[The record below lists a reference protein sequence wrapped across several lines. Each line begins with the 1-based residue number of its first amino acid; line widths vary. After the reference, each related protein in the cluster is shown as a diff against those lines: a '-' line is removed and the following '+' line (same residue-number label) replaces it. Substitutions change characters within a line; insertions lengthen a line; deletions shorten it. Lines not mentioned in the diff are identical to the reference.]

1 MASPSSSREAEA
13 RQFLKHGLVWAAGWG
28 YAAAALI
35 AQPALAQ
42 VAGADAPVPEVAPL
56 PDTAPDTAPEPAPE
70 PQPVP
75 SNLDDLIRRAVIMA
89 LMCQGRVEFEAVE
102 MAHLVDPQE
111 YFADEI
117 ERLAPFQEEGLVEVD
132 AQGIELTPLGWF
144 FVRGVAMVF
153 DRYLQ
158 TDRDRARFSRII

>member
-1 MASPSSSREAEA
+1 
-13 RQFLKHGLVWAAGWG
+13 
-28 YAAAALI
+28 
-35 AQPALAQ
+35 
-42 VAGADAPVPEVAPL
+42 
-56 PDTAPDTAPEPAPE
+56 
-70 PQPVP
+70 
-75 SNLDDLIRRAVIMA
+75 
-89 LMCQGRVEFEAVE
+89 VEFEAVE

-117 ERLAPFQEEGLVEVD
+117 ERLVPFQEEGLVEVD

-158 TDRDRARFSRII
+158 TDRDRACFSRII